1 MELKPYQK
9 NVISDLWEYLKL
21 SENDYIEWYNQ
32 FWSEKWLPI
41 NPIDP
46 KSLPSY
52 QDTIQWCPHVC
63 LKVPTAWWKT
73 FIACNALKTIFENY
87 PKVKEKV
94 VVWLV
99 PSNTIL
105 NQTIKNLSDS
115 DHPYNQKIRSLFNWR
130 FEVFTKEQ
138 LLNWT
143 GFNLTSI
150 QEQLNILVLSFASLR
165 AKDKESRK
173 LHQENWNLSSFQN
186 DSRFNESYIDWVDV
200 TSLSNILYN
209 LNPVVIID
217 ESHNA
222 ESDLSIDMLKTL
234 NPSFILDLTATPKKN
249 SNIISYVS
257 AIELKKENM
266 VKLPVIAYNMQ
277 DREEVITSAIDMQ
290 RNLESIAIENEKK
303 SWEYIRPIVIFQAQP
318 KNWNEDESTYT
329 KIKENLIKLNI
340 PEKQIAIQTA
350 TIKELNNVD
359 LLSKDCEIRY
369 IITINALK
377 EWWDCPFAYVLASLA
392 NKSSE
397 VDVTQIL
404 WRILRQPF
412 TKKYED
418 DLLNMSYV
426 FTASQKFHETL
437 DSIIEW
443 LNHAWFSKIRFRVSE
458 KEEDNEWLNE
468 FVIAHDESNFS
479 NNSEN
484 ETEERDFS
492 KIHINSSSDRLKNI
506 QTIAIEKNR
515 EFEEQIAENSD
526 SNFFWTWLEE
536 KIAQYQMDSKYKNDA
551 LNIKIPRFYMKV
563 ENWLFEDE
571 NGEKLVE
578 KVDLYKDFKL
588 LEQDSKFDFE
598 DYDNTN
604 IKQIDVAES
613 NWEYTPRYSN
623 ANSSIRK
630 KIVNYLKWLSSE
642 KQIDAL
648 VDIVF
653 DKVRDENTIPQ
664 QDLKK
669 YIRRVIEWFS
679 ADQLESMKEHSEVY
693 ALQIRRKIGRLKDN
707 YAKKYLENSLISG
720 KIYCKDSWT
729 FPIAINPTRTT
740 EWITKSLYEVEWDV
754 NDFER
759 QVIDKIANSE
769 NIERWHRNLERKW
782 FYINGQINHYP
793 DFIVKT
799 KKWNI
804 LMIETKWDD
813 RDNSD
818 SMNKIQLWELRDK
831 YAWNQYKYFMV
842 FENNALDWAKT
853 VDDFMRLL
861 KDL

>member
-1 MELKPYQK
+1 MELKKYQK
-9 NVISDLWEYLKL
+9 VVISDLWKYLEL
-21 SENDYIEWYNQ
+21 SDKDYIEWYNQ
-32 FWSEKWLPI
+32 LWAEKWFPI

-46 KSLPSY
+46 KSLPLY
-52 QDTIQWCPHVC
+52 QDTIKWCPHVC

-105 NQTIKNLSDS
+105 NQTIKNLSNP

-143 GFNLTSI
+143 WFNLTSI

-165 AKDKESRK
+165 TKDKESRK
-173 LHQENWNLSSFQN
+173 LHQENGNLSSFQN
-186 DSRFNESYIDWVDV
+186 DSRFNESYVDWIDV

-222 ESDLSIDMLKTL
+222 ESDLSVDMLKTL

-290 RNLESIAIENEKK
+290 RKLESIAIENEKNW
-303 SWEYIRPIVIFQAQP
+303 WEYIRPIVIFQAQP

-340 PEKQIAIQTA
+340 PEEQIAIQTA

-458 KEEDNEWLNE
+458 KEDNEWLNE
-468 FVIAHDESNFS
+468 FVIAHDESNSS

-515 EFEEQIAENSD
+515 EFEEQIAGNPD
-526 SNFFWTWLEE
+526 SNFFWIWLEE
-536 KIAQYQMDSKYKNDA
+536 KIAQYQMDSKYKNDT

-613 NWEYTPRYSN
+613 NGEYTPRYSN

-630 KIVNYLKWLSSE
+630 KIVNYLKGLSSE

-669 YIRRVIEWFS
+669 YIKRVIEWFS
-679 ADQLESMKEHSEVY
+679 PDQLESMKEHSEVY

-769 NIERWHRNLERKW
+769 NVERWHRNLERKW

-818 SMNKIQLWELRDK
+818 SMNKIQLWELWDK
-831 YAWNQYKYFMV
+831 YAWNQYKYFMI

>member
-1 MELKPYQK
+1 MELKKYQK
-9 NVISDLWEYLKL
+9 EVISDLWKYLEL
-21 SENDYIEWYNQ
+21 SDKDYIEWYNQ
-32 FWSEKWLPI
+32 LWAEKGLPI

-52 QDTIQWCPHVC
+52 QDTITWCPHVC

-73 FIACNALKTIFENY
+73 FIACNALKTIFDNY

-105 NQTIKNLSDS
+105 NQTIKNLSNP
-115 DHPYNQKIRSLFNWR
+115 DHPYNQKIRSLFNGR

-138 LLNWT
+138 LLNGTW
-143 GFNLTSI
+143 FNLTSI

-173 LHQENWNLSSFQN
+173 LHQENGNLSSFQN
-186 DSRFNESYIDWVDV
+186 DSRFNESYVDWIDV

-222 ESDLSIDMLKTL
+222 ESDLSVDMLKTL

-277 DREEVITSAIDMQ
+277 DKEEVITSAIDMQ
-290 RNLESIAIENEKK
+290 RNLENIAKENEKH
-303 SWEYIRPIVIFQAQP
+303 WWDYIRPIVIFQAQP

-340 PEKQIAIQTA
+340 PENQIAIQTA

-412 TKKYED
+412 TKKYEN

-443 LNHAWFSKIRFRVSE
+443 LNHAGFSKIRFRVSE
-458 KEEDNEWLNE
+458 KEEWANE
-468 FVIAHDESNFS
+468 FVIAHDESTHT
-479 NNSEN
+479 NNSN
-484 ETEERDFS
+484 EKESEDWDFS

-506 QTIAIEKNR
+506 QAIAIETNR
-515 EFEEQIAENSD
+515 EFEEKIAENPD

-536 KIAQYQMDSKYKNDA
+536 KIAQYQMDSKYRNEVIH
-551 LNIKIPRFYMKV
+551 IKLPRFYMKIENGLFDN
-563 ENWLFEDE
+563 ENW
-571 NGEKLVE
+571 EKLVE
-578 KVDLYKDFKL
+578 KVDLYTDFKL
-588 LEQDSKFDFE
+588 LQQDSKFDFE

-604 IKQIDVAES
+604 IKQIDVQES
-613 NWEYTPRYSN
+613 NWEYTPKISN
-623 ANSSIRK
+623 ANLNIRQ
-630 KIVNYLKWLSSE
+630 KIVNYIKWLPWE

-653 DKVRDENTIPQ
+653 DKVKNENSIPQ
-664 QDLKK
+664 LDLKK
-669 YIRRVIEWFS
+669 YIKRVIEWFS
-679 ADQLESMKEHSEVY
+679 PDQLESMKEHSEDY
-693 ALQIRRKIGRLKDN
+693 AWKIRRKIERLKDN
-707 YAKKYLENSLISG
+707 YAKEYLENALISG
-720 KIYCKDSWT
+720 KIYCKESWS
-729 FPIAINPTRTT
+729 FPIAINPTKTM

-759 QVIDKIANSE
+759 TVIDKIANSE
-769 NIERWHRNLERKW
+769 NVERWHRNLERKW
-782 FYINGQINHYP
+782 FYINGQIYHYP

-799 KKWNI
+799 KRWNI
-804 LMIETKWDD
+804 LLIETKWDD

-818 SMNKIQLWELRDK
+818 SMNKIQLWELWDK
-831 YAWNQYKYFMV
+831 YAWNQYKYFMI
-842 FENNALDWAKT
+842 FENNALNWAKT
-853 VDDFMRLL
+853 VDDFMKLL